1 MAKDLRQEINK
12 LLFEMSAE
20 EVRTN
25 ILPIMDKMSDYG
37 VGKLMDEVPGL
48 FFLMMDKM
56 EEIGVW
62 GLGSRAA
69 EIVDKFMNLLWK
81 GISIAAERSEDSKAL
96 LKNIGELTVNLEATD
111 IPLKTHFKV
120 SQGNFSAGPGLIGLK
135 EQDVRLMA
143 STRKL
148 FDLLRG
154 NVDIV
159 TSVLTEQLFL
169 EGPLGFLQ
177 KKVVPVMALI
187 GGLIA

>member
-1 MAKDLRQEINK
+1 MAKDLRQEINN
-12 LLFEMSAE
+12 LLSEMPAE
-20 EVRTN
+20 EVKTT
-25 ILPIMDKMSDYG
+25 ILPILDKMSGYG

-56 EEIGVW
+56 DEIGVW
-62 GLGSRAA
+62 GFGSKAA
-69 EIVDKFMNLLWK
+69 EIVDKFMNLLWE
-81 GISIAAERSEDSKAL
+81 GVSIAAERSEDSKAL

-120 SQGNFSAGPGLIGLK
+120 SQGKFSSGPGLVGFK

-143 STRKL
+143 STRKF

-154 NVDIV
+154 NVEVV

-177 KKVVPVMALI
+177 KKVVPAMALI
-187 GGLIA
+187 GSVIA